1 MERAYNL
8 IIRNTTR
15 SFNIVAGWQH
25 VKKEHGQVALTVARM
40 LEDLKIRVM
49 KTEADIHFI
58 KTCKREKIIQT
69 FAKVKLS
76 IKHGNKNFIQ
86 KLPDLLSKQNCKPN
100 IKLKR
105 KSKEK

>member
-86 KLPDLLSKQNCKPN
+86 KLPDLLWNCKPN
-100 IKLKR
+100 IKLKK
-105 KSKEK
+105 KSKKK